1 MHDHHIYISAPLS
14 SYFSSQLGR
23 FQNLRRVFGEQ
34 FAPFTVKYIYIYII
48 LPGLSRIGD
57 LNRSYHLSLHVILLH
72 CLMLT
77 NVVKGA
83 RCTLGASILIL
94 PQAQGATKNVSPSEG
109 KYAYV

>member
-77 NVVKGA
+77 KLCFFYLFEWTYIYV
-83 RCTLGASILIL
+83 CIYMYMLSI
-94 PQAQGATKNVSPSEG
+94 
-109 KYAYV
+109 